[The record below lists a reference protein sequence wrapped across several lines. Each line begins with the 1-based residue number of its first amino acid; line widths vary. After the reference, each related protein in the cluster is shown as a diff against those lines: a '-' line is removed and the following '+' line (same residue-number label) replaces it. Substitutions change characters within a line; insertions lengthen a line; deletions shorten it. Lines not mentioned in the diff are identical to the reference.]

1 METKLLS
8 NSENDLNIA
17 AEIIRSGGTVVFPT
31 ETVYG
36 LGADALNPDAVK
48 KIFTAKGRPADN
60 PLIVHIYDV
69 KQLNEIV
76 SEVPE
81 SAKKLMDK
89 FWPGPLTIILKKSNK
104 IRNEVTAGL
113 DTVGVRM
120 PVQSEAKRLLEL
132 SGVPI
137 AAPSA
142 NLSGKPSP
150 TAFAHCVDDMNGRV
164 DAIIDGGDCNVGI
177 ESTVI
182 DLSGE
187 PIIYRP
193 GDVTTEQ
200 IEQILNCKVKTVS
213 EVKENEKHIDYFENV
228 EAAIKVFKSGARMAK
243 GTTTEKGLVESYFAN
258 PFGPVQKQKETDIL
272 IDKYFDTLYSA
283 GVKVGQIKTCLGV
296 RGQEKN
302 GPKDAALE
310 LFDII
315 KSIK

>member
-1 METKLLS
+1 MFSRPKQYT
-8 NSENDLNIA
+8 A
-17 AEIIRSGGTVVFPT
+17 
-31 ETVYG
+31 
-36 LGADALNPDAVK
+36 GADALNPDAVK
-48 KIFTAKGRPADN
+48 KYLRQKAAGYN

-69 KQLNEIV
+69 NQLNEIV

-164 DAIIDGGDCNVGI
+164 DAIIDRRR
-177 ESTVI
+177 
-182 DLSGE
+182 L
-187 PIIYRP
+187 
-193 GDVTTEQ
+193 
-200 IEQILNCKVKTVS
+200 
-213 EVKENEKHIDYFENV
+213 
-228 EAAIKVFKSGARMAK
+228 
-243 GTTTEKGLVESYFAN
+243 
-258 PFGPVQKQKETDIL
+258 
-272 IDKYFDTLYSA
+272 
-283 GVKVGQIKTCLGV
+283 
-296 RGQEKN
+296 
-302 GPKDAALE
+302 
-310 LFDII
+310 
-315 KSIK
+315 